1 MRASNSIVWKAAWCY
16 SRFRNIVGIV
26 FCLWNGCDVYQIY
39 RIIGDVLFLF
49 SFWEIIA
56 EWWCTETEPPEQAME
71 PKPKAIIL
79 FSLLKYD
86 SGTFTFY
93 SIHFF
98 CIHSFSC
105 EKEEQQQFK
114 GCKVTLLVW
123 GLHHQRVAFFH
134 NNKWQKRNLFCENRK
149 KIGRQFFQK

>member
-1 MRASNSIVWKAAWCY
+1 MYNLNACKQLVWKAAWCY

-49 SFWEIIA
+49 SFWEIA

-79 FSLLKYD
+79 CFHSWNMILALLLSNTPFIFVFTLVRAKRKSHNLKAARKRFS
-86 SGTFTFY
+86 S
-93 SIHFF
+93 
-98 CIHSFSC
+98 
-105 EKEEQQQFK
+105 
-114 GCKVTLLVW
+114 LVW
-123 GLHHQRVAFFH
+123 GLHRQRESHLPQQQVAETETI
-134 NNKWQKRNLFCENRK
+134 LRK
-149 KIGRQFFQK
+149 YKKK